1 MQIKDDECRDNVEM
15 DVRVGT
21 TLIEKEDG
29 FNNDFKEDI
38 CYSAH
43 TLELGNIKWK
53 RPQYSDTY
61 MNSCTCI

>member
-43 TLELGNIKWK
+43 TLELGNIK
-53 RPQYSDTY
+53 
-61 MNSCTCI
+61 